1 MIRTYFDE
9 SGNHTK
15 DIFVLAGWI
24 GRDEM
29 WERFRQ
35 DWRSALAEPPSITSF
50 HHTDAKTDPPKGTFS
65 GLSRSDADKK
75 LRRLMDV
82 ICSHEMYGVAVG
94 LRPKTF
100 DKAFASTVLG
110 KKQVTKRLKLTHH
123 YQSCVLAACAAVFQ
137 LQREAGDT
145 SRVDFV
151 MDEQTGLLP
160 AISEEYAKWK
170 HRFPPAVQ
178 AIAGD
183 ILERS
188 DSDSEPLQAA
198 DFLAGGITRGVGT
211 NDAEDY
217 YARLR
222 TCHRVAFTQAY
233 PPYFEAIPGMVREL
247 ELMESILRKAKR
259 LEHWIED
266 RQSSKTES

>member
-1 MIRTYFDE
+1 
-9 SGNHTK
+9 
-15 DIFVLAGWI
+15 
-24 GRDEM
+24 
-29 WERFRQ
+29 
-35 DWRSALAEPPSITSF
+35 
-50 HHTDAKTDPPKGTFS
+50 
-65 GLSRSDADKK
+65 
-75 LRRLMDV
+75 
-82 ICSHEMYGVAVG
+82 MYGVAVG
-94 LRPKTF
+94 LRPSTF

-123 YQSCVLAACAAVFQ
+123 YQSCVLAASAAVFQ

-183 ILERS
+183 ILEGS

-233 PPYFEAIPGMVREL
+233 PPYFEEIPGMVREL